1 MSPFIIFSKCHR
13 SYTIWVGP
21 PFEATMRI
29 RTITDLGASIRERR
43 HQLGLDQA
51 ALAKAAGTS
60 RKWLMEVE
68 RGKARAEVG
77 LILKTL
83 KALDLAIELGP
94 MPEAGSVRVA
104 PKAKAIGD
112 LLNSLRGKA

>member
-1 MSPFIIFSKCHR
+1 
-13 SYTIWVGP
+13 
-21 PFEATMRI
+21 MRI
-29 RTITDLGASIRERR
+29 RTITDLGAYIRERR
-43 HQLGLDQA
+43 HQMGLDQA

-83 KALDLAIELGP
+83 QALDLAIELSALP
-94 MPEAGSVRVA
+94 QAGSARVA
-104 PKAKAIGD
+104 PKARAIED
-112 LLNSLRGKA
+112 LLGSLKRKP

>member
-1 MSPFIIFSKCHR
+1 
-13 SYTIWVGP
+13 
-21 PFEATMRI
+21 MRI
-29 RTITDLGASIRERR
+29 RSITDLGAAIRERR
-43 HQLGLDQA
+43 NQMGLDQA

-83 KALDLAIELGP
+83 QALDLAIELIASP
-94 MPEAGSVRVA
+94 QAGTKEVA
-104 PKAKAIGD
+104 PKAKAIND
-112 LLNSLRGKA
+112 LLESLKRKP

>member
-1 MSPFIIFSKCHR
+1 
-13 SYTIWVGP
+13 
-21 PFEATMRI
+21 MRI
-29 RTITDLGASIRERR
+29 RTIADLGANIRERR

-83 KALDLAIELGP
+83 QALDLGLELSALPKVG
-94 MPEAGSVRVA
+94 AGRLA

-112 LLNSLRGKA
+112 LLDSLKRQP